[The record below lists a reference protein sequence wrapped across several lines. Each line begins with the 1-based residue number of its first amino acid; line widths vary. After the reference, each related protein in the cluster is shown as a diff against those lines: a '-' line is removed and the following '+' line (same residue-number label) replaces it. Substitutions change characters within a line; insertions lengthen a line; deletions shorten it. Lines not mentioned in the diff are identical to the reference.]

1 MGIKLREKYKGEFT
15 EEELHQ
21 MEAIRIGHL
30 MLGLSMSS
38 MPDELKA
45 TFQKMLDVVIKHD
58 GMPDHLKEKAR
69 AAGYRVDA
77 PPADHHL

>member
-21 MEAIRIGHL
+21 METIRIGHM

-38 MPDELKA
+38 MPE
-45 TFQKMLDVVIKHD
+45 
-58 GMPDHLKEKAR
+58 PLKEKAR